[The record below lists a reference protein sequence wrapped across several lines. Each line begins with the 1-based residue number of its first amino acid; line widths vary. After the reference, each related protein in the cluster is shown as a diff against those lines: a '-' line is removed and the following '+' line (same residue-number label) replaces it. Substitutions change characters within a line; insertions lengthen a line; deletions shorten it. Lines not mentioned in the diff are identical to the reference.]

1 MRLGK
6 FFTGALTAMTIA
18 AASTV
23 AAWAAEPENTMVIT
37 LESGEVVVGLRPDL
51 APKHVE
57 QIKQL
62 VRAGEYN
69 NVAFHR
75 VIEGFMAQ
83 TGDVQYGDM
92 EDNYSAQRAGT
103 GGSQLGDIEAEFTDT
118 HFKRGIVGMARAQ
131 DPNSANSQFFIM
143 FADGDFLNGQYT
155 VVGEVESGMEYV
167 DDIKRGSGQSG
178 SVSNPD
184 RMIKVEIAADK

>member
-6 FFTGALTAMTIA
+6 FIGGALAAITIA
-18 AASTV
+18 AASTI
-23 AAWAAEPENTMVIT
+23 AAFAAEPENTMVIT
-37 LESGEVVVGLRPDL
+37 LKSGEVVVALRPDL

-57 QIKQL
+57 QIKKL
-62 VRAGEYN
+62 ARAGEYD

-83 TGDVQYGDM
+83 TGDVQFGDM
-92 EDNYSAQRAGT
+92 EDGYSADRAGT
-103 GGSQLGDIEAEFTDT
+103 GGSKLDDIDAEFTDT
-118 HFKRGIVGMARAQ
+118 HFKRGVVGMARSQ
-131 DPNSANSQFFIM
+131 NPNSANSQFFIM

-155 VVGEVESGMEYV
+155 VVGEVESGMEFV
-167 DDIKRGSGQSG
+167 DEIKRGSGQSG
-178 SVSNPD
+178 SVSGPD

>member
-6 FFTGALTAMTIA
+6 FISGALAAITIA
-18 AASTV
+18 AASTI
-23 AAWAAEPENTMVIT
+23 AAFAAEPENTMVIT
-37 LESGEVVVGLRPDL
+37 LKSGEVVVALRPDL

-57 QIKQL
+57 QIKKL
-62 VRAGEYN
+62 ARAGEYD

-83 TGDVQYGDM
+83 TGDVQFGDM
-92 EDNYSAQRAGT
+92 EDGYNADRAGT
-103 GGSQLGDIEAEFTDT
+103 GGSKLGDIDAEFTDT
-118 HFKRGIVGMARAQ
+118 HFKRGVVGMARSQ
-131 DPNSANSQFFIM
+131 NPNSANSQFFIM

-155 VVGEVESGMEYV
+155 VVGEVESGMEFV
-167 DDIKRGSGQSG
+167 DEIKRGSGQSG
-178 SVSNPD
+178 SVSGPD